1 MFQVVKRTG
10 IHQKPYELLVGKL
23 KRKMNTFR
31 FSVARVVI
39 RAGIW
44 LADHISYDS
53 ALDIFLE
60 EFEVCGYCEDCDRVR
75 W

>member
-1 MFQVVKRTG
+1 MVKRTG
-10 IHQKPYELLVGKL
+10 IHQRPYRHLVEKL

-44 LADHISYDS
+44 LADHISYNS
-53 ALDIFLE
+53 GLDIFLE
-60 EFEVCGYCEDCDRVR
+60 EFEDCGYCPDCDARR
-75 W
+75 YL